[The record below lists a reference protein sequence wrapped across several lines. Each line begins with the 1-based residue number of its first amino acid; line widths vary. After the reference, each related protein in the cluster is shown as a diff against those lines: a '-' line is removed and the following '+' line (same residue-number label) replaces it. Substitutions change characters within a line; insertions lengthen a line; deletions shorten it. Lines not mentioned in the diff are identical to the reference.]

1 MKIAAQRCFALL
13 VALGLFWGAGP
24 ARAEFQWQSVA
35 DVVTVSF
42 LPGWRL
48 ADGNHM
54 AAIRIDLAPGWKT
67 YWRAPGEGGVPTV
80 IRLDET
86 TAVRDV
92 VIHWP
97 RPDVFVINGM
107 RSIGYKDSV
116 ILPLEFVLSAAGEI
130 AIAGRVDMGVC
141 LDVCIPITLD
151 LSGSLPVATQRS
163 AAIVAALGDRPLTA
177 TEAGAS
183 TARCQLTPISDG
195 LRVNVS
201 ISLPVTGDLETVVI
215 EHRDTGMWVSE
226 TTTRRDGMTVS
237 ATADIVPP
245 HHGAFALNRR
255 DLRFSVIGSQM
266 AVELD
271 GCQG

>member
-13 VALGLFWGAGP
+13 VALGLFWGTGP

-130 AIAGRVDMGVC
+130 VIAGRVDMGVC

-195 LRVNVS
+195 CASTSPSPCRSRAIWKL
-201 ISLPVTGDLETVVI
+201 
-215 EHRDTGMWVSE
+215 W
-226 TTTRRDGMTVS
+226 
-237 ATADIVPP
+237 
-245 HHGAFALNRR
+245 
-255 DLRFSVIGSQM
+255 
-266 AVELD
+266 
-271 GCQG
+271 